1 MCIFLILYH
10 IKEPT
15 ESRNG
20 LFRVAEH
27 TFPVYDTC
35 FIRLWKSPFQVVKQA
50 FLYDVS
56 ACVAAR
62 NCVRRCLIDIY
73 LPLQKLAYLHSYRLL
88 SANIRSILHCYE
100 YLCSPQYGFAH
111 NHSVMYSAVLRVV
124 MTCRH
129 QESRSVIRMRYN
141 NVSSKK
147 KRLPGMGSL
156 IGMSVSDNCNYSP
169 FIAATPGRTFPSIAS
184 SIAPPP
190 VET

>member
-10 IKEPT
+10 IVEPA

-20 LFRVAEH
+20 LFRGSEN
-27 TFPVYDTC
+27 TFPVSDTC
-35 FIRLWKSPFQVVKQA
+35 FVCLRKSPFQGVKQA

-62 NCVRRCLIDIY
+62 NGVRCCLIDIY
-73 LPLQKLAYLHSYRLL
+73 LTLQKLAYLHSYRLL
-88 SANIRSILHCYE
+88 SVNIRSILHCDE
-100 YLCSPQYGFAH
+100 YSYSPRYGFPY
-111 NHSVMYSAVLRVV
+111 NYSVMYSAVLRVV

-129 QESRSVIRMRYN
+129 QESWSVIRMRYN

-156 IGMSVSDNCNYSP
+156 IGMSVSDTCNYSP